1 MPDTAGQYLYK
12 KRGYVVTLLG
22 EALRLQQCQAIKSY
36 QIYWNQTYNGTCY
49 HSFPVTTKKLV
60 GLRFLDFHQRRLVR
74 DGRERPCTAKAPP
87 TYVKDKKDQLWHL
100 EEGKFAKV
108 SKMNW
113 LTNNDHIGLTKIGHF
128 QSHLIHYEKPFPQRL
143 SMLGM
148 LGRSKEV
155 FDELHTFQTAGH
167 GSILAGIG
175 SLLGQTIHS
184 LASGSSQIIKA
195 L

>member
-1 MPDTAGQYLYK
+1 M
-12 KRGYVVTLLG
+12 
-22 EALRLQQCQAIKSY
+22 
-36 QIYWNQTYNGTCY
+36 
-49 HSFPVTTKKLV
+49 
-60 GLRFLDFHQRRLVR
+60 
-74 DGRERPCTAKAPP
+74 
-87 TYVKDKKDQLWHL
+87 KDKKDQLWHL

-148 LGRSKEV
+148 LGRSKDV
-155 FDELHTFQTAGH
+155 FDQLHTFKAAGG

-175 SLLGQTIHS
+175 SLSGQTINS
-184 LASGSSQIIKA
+184 LASGGSQIIRA
-195 L
+195 FVASLRDIFMG